1 MKNFL
6 IITNKY
12 KDSDLSV
19 TKRVVSYLEKNQASC
34 RVLADLGSQYEEIP
48 DLEPDT
54 EGMIVIGG
62 DGTILQAARV
72 VVGKNIPIIG
82 INKGTLGFLTEI
94 EISELEQVLHK
105 LLCDEY
111 RIEERIMLK
120 GEIYHHGEMAYDSL
134 ALNDLVISRS
144 GFSRII
150 ECKIWVNGK
159 IMNNYH
165 GDGLIVATPTGSTGY
180 SLSAGGP
187 VVCPKA
193 EIMLV
198 TPICPHAIGARS
210 TVLVPTDD
218 IWIEIGRL
226 RKTQEEEA
234 IATFDG
240 QMGIRLKP
248 GDRIH
253 VSPAAEKTRLIRM
266 KEHNFYEIL
275 RNKMKTSQE
284 EQREVT

>member
-6 IITNKY
+6 VITNKY
-12 KDSDLSV
+12 KDTDLSV
-19 TKRVVSYLEKNQASC
+19 TKRVVTYLDQKGALCQ
-34 RVLADLGSQYEEIP
+34 VMADLGSEYEEIP
-48 DLEPDT
+48 NLEPDT
-54 EGMIVIGG
+54 ECILVIGG

-72 VVGKNIPIIG
+72 VVGKKIPMVG
-82 INKGTLGFLTEI
+82 INLGNLGFLTDI
-94 EISELEQVLHK
+94 EVSGIEKVLDRLLEDDYKV
-105 LLCDEY
+105 
-111 RIEERIMLK
+111 EERMMLK
-120 GEIYHHGEMAYDSL
+120 GEIYHQGEMIYESL
-134 ALNDLVISRS
+134 ALNDLVVTRS

-150 ECKIWVNGK
+150 ECRIWVNGK
-159 IMNNYH
+159 KMNNYH

-180 SLSAGGP
+180 NLSAGGP

-193 EIMLV
+193 AIMLV

-253 VSPAAEKTRLIRM
+253 VCPASEKTYLVKM
-266 KEHNFYEIL
+266 QDHNFYEIL
-275 RNKMKTSQE
+275 HNKMKSSQTE
-284 EQREVT
+284 